1 VLNSCYNCQFISSRN
16 NNNNP
21 LGSQL
26 GTIKVTCS
34 DGLFAPDIFSAL
46 DTWCAEGCS
55 PIPTDDRY
63 FWSPT
68 YRSSSLSS
76 ANSSAPLLALP
87 TQSATVGCR
96 EGYIVRMGDSGK
108 NTTVCE
114 GGGWSDMGSL
124 VECVPGCSDVTGSG
138 TNRVSLTKKRSSGY
152 APFVTGQH
160 FIYKNIISTEF
171 YHFLEQTN

>member
-1 VLNSCYNCQFISSRN
+1 
-16 NNNNP
+16 
-21 LGSQL
+21 
-26 GTIKVTCS
+26 
-34 DGLFAPDIFSAL
+34 
-46 DTWCAEGCS
+46 
-55 PIPTDDRY
+55 
-63 FWSPT
+63 
-68 YRSSSLSS
+68 
-76 ANSSAPLLALP
+76 
-87 TQSATVGCR
+87 
-96 EGYIVRMGDSGK
+96 MGDSGK